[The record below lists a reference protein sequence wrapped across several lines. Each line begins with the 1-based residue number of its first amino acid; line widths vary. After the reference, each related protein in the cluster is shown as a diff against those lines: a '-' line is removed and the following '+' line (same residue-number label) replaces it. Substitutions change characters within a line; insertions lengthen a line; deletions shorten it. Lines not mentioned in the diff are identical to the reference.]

1 MTPRERPSRQ
11 GGWFHEKDGDFNP
24 GWVVVVLACTVGI
37 LGVAIIFGRLLFAA
51 GVVDSVLVGMAF
63 AFLCFVI
70 VALLTGVYSL
80 GRAKLLNESE
90 VLQRLSETFD
100 VDERDEEQRARGD

>member
-1 MTPRERPSRQ
+1 MTPPTRR
-11 GGWFHEKDGDFNP
+11 GGWFHEADGDFNP
-24 GWVVVVLACTVGI
+24 GWVIVCLVCVVG
-37 LGVAIIFGRLLFAA
+37 AA
-51 GVVDSVLVGMAF
+51 GSGLIFWRLYRNSGAVDVALVGMAF

-80 GRAKLLNESE
+80 GKAKLLNESR
-90 VLQRLSETFD
+90 VLQRLTEAFD